1 MLTKAAIFGS
11 ALILFD
17 IYFIWYIQAVYLFQK
32 MSEYVA
38 KDTYMFIN
46 QEFRRIRLFFYTENK
61 SRLAENFM
69 KILLKWINV
78 VDYGPEVFNIKW
90 NN

>member
-1 MLTKAAIFGS
+1 MLTKGATFGS

-32 MSEYVA
+32 IPEYIA

-46 QEFRRIRLFFYTENK
+46 QEFRRNRLLY
-61 SRLAENFM
+61 
-69 KILLKWINV
+69 
-78 VDYGPEVFNIKW
+78 
-90 NN
+90 

>member
-17 IYFIWYIQAVYLFQK
+17 IYFIWYIRAVYLFQK
-32 MSEYVA
+32 IPEYVA

-46 QEFRRIRLFFYTENK
+46 
-61 SRLAENFM
+61 
-69 KILLKWINV
+69 
-78 VDYGPEVFNIKW
+78 
-90 NN
+90 

>member
-1 MLTKAAIFGS
+1 MLTKPAIFGS

-32 MSEYVA
+32 IPQYVA

-46 QEFRRIRLFFYTENK
+46 QKKNLDEYVCFIML
-61 SRLAENFM
+61 
-69 KILLKWINV
+69 KINQDFQKISWKYYLNV
-78 VDYGPEVFNIKW
+78 LMW
-90 NN
+90 

>member
-1 MLTKAAIFGS
+1 MLTKTAIFGS

-32 MSEYVA
+32 IPEYVA

-46 QEFRRIRLFFYTENK
+46 QEFRRVRLLY
-61 SRLAENFM
+61 
-69 KILLKWINV
+69 
-78 VDYGPEVFNIKW
+78 
-90 NN
+90 

>member
-1 MLTKAAIFGS
+1 MLTKATIFGS

-32 MSEYVA
+32 IPEYVA

-46 QEFRRIRLFFYTENK
+46 QEFRRIRLLYYTEDK
-61 SRLAENFM
+61 SRLAENLM
-69 KILLKWINV
+69 KLL
-78 VDYGPEVFNIKW
+78 F
-90 NN
+90 

>member
-17 IYFIWYIQAVYLFQK
+17 IYFIWYIQAEYLFQK
-32 MSEYVA
+32 IPEYVA

-46 QEFRRIRLFFYTENK
+46 QELRRIRLLYYIKDK
-61 SRLAENFM
+61 SRLAENLM
-69 KILLKWINV
+69 KILFKCINV
-78 VDYGPEVFNIKW
+78 VDYGPEMFNI
-90 NN
+90 

>member
-1 MLTKAAIFGS
+1 MLTKSAIFGS

-32 MSEYVA
+32 IPDYVG

-46 QEFRRIRLFFYTENK
+46 QEFRRIRLLYYTEDK
-61 SRLAENFM
+61 SRLAENLM
-69 KILLKWINV
+69 KILFKCINV
-78 VDYGPEVFNIKW
+78 VDYGPEVFSIYW

>member
-17 IYFIWYIQAVYLFQK
+17 MYFIWYIQAVYLFQK
-32 MSEYVA
+32 IQEYVA

-46 QEFRRIRLFFYTENK
+46 QELRRIRLFINTEDK
-61 SRLAENFM
+61 SRLAENLI
-69 KILLKWINV
+69 KYDLNV
-78 VDYGPEVFNIKW
+78 LMW
-90 NN
+90 